1 MSEPQSI
8 PISVSEPDK
17 KQPSAAKQKK
27 IEQTK
32 ARRDVQKNKKQ
43 IKAQNR
49 AAKRPAK
56 K

>member
-1 MSEPQSI
+1 MTESTIDMNLTE
-8 PISVSEPDK
+8 ETK

-32 ARRDVQKNKKQ
+32 ARREAQK
-43 IKAQNR
+43 
-49 AAKRPAK
+49 AK